1 MIRKLH
7 QSTRSLLFKN
17 SKRDWPYLVQ
27 VILLFLLIGYPIYG
41 ESLVATEVRIF
52 NILFIAFIFYG
63 VVLLERPNILLLI
76 SGIGSILILLFK
88 STGQE
93 FKSET
98 IAYWSL
104 RAEII
109 LPMIYFA
116 LLGLRLVGDTL
127 AEKVSAKLLY
137 ISIANYFTIGILFDF
152 IFQIIHI
159 NDPQA
164 FNFSPEV
171 NYNYLYMSFV
181 ILSSVGLGDMLPVS
195 IAAKSSVVM
204 ESISGQIYLTFFVA
218 IIIGKYLAE
227 YSQGKKNDQN
237 T

>member
-1 MIRKLH
+1 MIRKIH
-7 QSTRSLLFKN
+7 QQTRTLLFK
-17 SKRDWPYLVQ
+17 SDKKDWPYLVQ

-41 ESLVATEVRIF
+41 ESMVAIEGLAF

-63 VVLLERPNILLLI
+63 IVLLERPSTLLLI

-88 STGQE
+88 ATGQE
-93 FKSET
+93 FKSES

-116 LLGLRLVGDTL
+116 LLGLRLVGDTI

-137 ISIANYFTIGILFDF
+137 ISIANYFTIGILFSF
-152 IFQIIHI
+152 VFQLIHI
-159 NDPQA
+159 NNPQA
-164 FNFSPEV
+164 FNFSPNV
-171 NYNYLYMSFV
+171 NYNYLYMSFI

-195 IAAKSSVVM
+195 VAAKSSIVM

-227 YSQGKKNDQN
+227 YSQNGSNKK